1 MFGKKNEHEWKM
13 FVHTNGRMVCQ
24 CVWQYICALSY
35 ERTTERAKEEDRIR
49 ARERHTLETGI
60 EHRIKTMRTKKKKHA
75 QMHRIAAPQSHML
88 EPYMYS

>member
-60 EHRIKTMRTKKKKHA
+60 EHRIKTMRTKKKKTRTDA
-75 QMHRIAAPQSHML
+75 PHRCATIA
-88 EPYMYS
+88 YVGTVYV